1 MKQLRVRMT
10 KLLFYFLALIAI
22 GLVTI
27 SLLSQ
32 HLLLP
37 NTYIDNINVGWYTPT
52 QAYKKIASIIPASPA
67 YPIELRLD
75 NNSQLVTSAQLGIFL
90 DINSSIDQAMLD
102 QNQLSW
108 AKRLGYLVKALKSQK
123 EYQSTLKLDTTLTT
137 DLLSVL
143 GEKLHQPAL
152 PAKYIYKPPKELGL
166 DLGNPGLSVSVE
178 ETASAIEDALNSV
191 YKDPQDVQRS
201 PLNPIQVEWRA
212 HPIHATLTQEVQ
224 AVAIDRA
231 AQYLGK
237 KIEFVSNTNR
247 LTLTVT
253 DEEIIA
259 MLNPSGGVYPDELDK
274 LIQRWSIQLDRPPS
288 NAEFEYDPQS
298 LVVTKFQPAKPGI
311 ALNQQKLEQLLL
323 EQLDLDQP
331 TASLPLPI
339 EEAPPLIQLAD
350 TNSLGIN
357 QEIGFGESYFAHSI
371 PSRVHNVGIASDKV
385 QNVIIPPGAEFSFV
399 KTLGEVSK
407 ATGYQPA
414 YIIRSGR
421 TELGDGGGVCQVSTT
436 LFRAVLS
443 AGLQVTKRL
452 PHSYRVSYYELDSK
466 PGVDATVY
474 TGEVDLRF
482 VNDTP
487 GHILLHSWVDKDS
500 LYMNYTIYGT
510 SDGRTA
516 EIIDHQVWGYQPPPP
531 NQEIVDPSLPPGS
544 RKQIDWAAP
553 GIKAKF
559 TNVIKNQQGE
569 VTRQDEYYSNYRPW
583 SAKFLVGP
591 TP

>member
-1 MKQLRVRMT
+1 MKQSRIQIT
-10 KLLFYFLALIAI
+10 KILLAFLAIIAL
-22 GLVTI
+22 GVVVVLV
-27 SLLSQ
+27 LNQ
-32 HLLLP
+32 YLLLP
-37 NTYIDNINVGWYTPT
+37 NTHIDSVDVGWYTPP
-52 QAYKKIASIIPASPA
+52 QAYKKINSTIPASPIF
-67 YPIELRLD
+67 PIELRLD
-75 NNSQLVTSAQLGIFL
+75 SNAQIISTDQLGVIV
-90 DINSSIDQAMLD
+90 DIKSSIDKAMLE
-102 QNQLSW
+102 QNQPSW
-108 AKRLGYLVKALKSQK
+108 TKRLSGWIISLNSRRDF
-123 EYQSTLKLDTTLTT
+123 QSVLKLDTKKTT

-143 GEKLHQPAL
+143 GEKLHQPAQ
-152 PAKYIYKPPKELGL
+152 PAKFIYTPPKDLKL
-166 DLGNPGLSVSVE
+166 DLGNPGLAINVE
-178 ETASAIEDALNSV
+178 ETASAIETTLNSARS
-191 YKDPQDVQRS
+191 DLQDVQRS

-212 HPIHATLTQEVQ
+212 HPIHTTLTQEQQ
-224 AVAIDRA
+224 ATAIDRA
-231 AQYLGK
+231 SQYIGK
-237 KIEFVSNTNR
+237 KIVFVSDTNR

-259 MLNPSGGVYPDELDK
+259 MLNPSGEIYPDELDK
-274 LIQRWSIQLDRPPS
+274 LIQRWSTQLDRPPS
-288 NAEFEYDPQS
+288 NAEFEYDQKS
-298 LVVTKFQPAKPGI
+298 LTVTKFQPAKPGI
-311 ALNQQKLEQLLL
+311 ALNQQKLEQQLL
-323 EQLDLDQP
+323 EQLETNLP
-331 TASLPLPI
+331 ETSLPLPI
-339 EEAPPLIQLAD
+339 EEAPPLIHLAD

-371 PSRVHNVGIASDKV
+371 PSRVHNVGVASDKV

-436 LFRAVLS
+436 LFRAVLN

-474 TGEVDLRF
+474 SGEIDLRF

-487 GHILLHSWVDKDS
+487 GHILIQSQVDKDR
-500 LYMNYTIYGT
+500 LYMSYTIYGT
-510 SDGRTA
+510 SDGRTT
-516 EIIDHQVWGYQPPPP
+516 EIVDHQVWGYQPPPP
-531 NQEIVDPSLPPGS
+531 NQYITDPSLPPGS

-569 VTRQDEYYSNYRPW
+569 VMRQDEYYSNYRPW